1 MYVRMVGTCA
11 VTSRR
16 DLVVAMGRAVRGR
29 VREPLAGSRM
39 SHAPLQL
46 PWHHP
51 SLSSGRGR
59 WAAEQRN
66 GRRSTGPCR
75 LAFLWRSY
83 GGLAFGLLATALW
96 NRHGGL
102 SAEQLRQQPPQEA
115 AAGGVCADLS
125 STSSTSSNNGSTSS
139 VRSERLVRASA

>member
-96 NRHGGL
+96 NRYGGL

-115 AAGGVCADLS
+115 AAGGVCVRVCVCADLS
-125 STSSTSSNNGSTSS
+125 STSSTSSTASTSS
-139 VRSERLVRASA
+139 VR

>member
-1 MYVRMVGTCA
+1 MYVHTLGTCACA
-11 VTSRR
+11 VTSGR
-16 DLVVAMGRAVRGR
+16 DLVVVAMGRAVRGR
-29 VREPLAGSRM
+29 VREALAGSRM
-39 SHAPLQL
+39 SHAALQR

-51 SLSSGRGR
+51 SLSSGRVR

-115 AAGGVCADLS
+115 AAGLVCVRVCADLS
-125 STSSTSSNNGSTSS
+125 STSSTNSTASTSS
-139 VRSERLVRASA
+139 GR